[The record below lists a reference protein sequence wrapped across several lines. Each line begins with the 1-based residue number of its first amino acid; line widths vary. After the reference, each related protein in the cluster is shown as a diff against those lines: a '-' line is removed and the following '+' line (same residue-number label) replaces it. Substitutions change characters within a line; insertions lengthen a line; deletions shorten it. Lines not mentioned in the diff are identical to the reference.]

1 MKKLDL
7 APEEVNIILE
17 ALKLKE
23 ASLRRAINASSN
35 DKIRA
40 ALNEELS
47 LTTTLQ
53 LQVGSK

>member
-47 LTTTLQ
+47 LTATLQ